1 MDKKI
6 LAIIVVAIVAIAG
19 VGGYL
24 LLKDDKPSSDGTY
37 AVSID
42 GVAATEDNVTNGTY
56 EIQRNLIV
64 CIKGELENAP
74 EDVQHFLNYVTSTE
88 GQAVL
93 ATEFVP
99 ITTEKAAPAAPDFE
113 ISLDISGSTTI
124 EPIMNKLVE
133 AYTAKYADAGVTI
146 SINVSGGGS
155 GVGAS
160 NAASGESDI
169 GMCSRDLK
177 AEETAQGLSSVQ
189 IGRDG
194 VAVIVNNAGVKNLT
208 LEQVA
213 KIYSGE
219 ITNWK
224 ELGGNDKAIAVIARD
239 DASGTRECFDEK
251 MEAALPG
258 WEMKAGVPE
267 HNSTGA
273 VLTQVKNTE
282 GAIGYVSIGALK
294 DLNGPTGTYALDVN
308 NVEANEDNVT
318 NGTYEIQRNL
328 IVCIKGELENA
339 PYEVQ
344 NFLNYVTS
352 EKGQAVLAEEF
363 VPLGADQMTQ
373 TTAPTQDIILDISG
387 STTIEPIMNK
397 LVEAYEAEY
406 ADAGFTI
413 RITVS
418 GGGSGVGASNAAS
431 GESDIGMCS
440 RDLKD
445 EETAQGLSSIQIG
458 RDGVAVI
465 VNNAGVENL
474 TLEQIAK
481 IYSGE
486 ITNWN
491 QVGGN
496 DKLIAVIARD
506 DSSGTRECF
515 DEKMGEALEGWEM
528 KAGVPEQNSTGAV
541 LTQVQNTE
549 GAIGYVSI
557 GALKDL

>member
-64 CIKGELENAP
+64 CIKGALDSAP
-74 EDVQHFLNYVTSTE
+74 GDVQHFLNYVTSTE

-146 SINVSGGGS
+146 RINVSGGGS

-160 NAASGESDI
+160 NAASG
-169 GMCSRDLK
+169 
-177 AEETAQGLSSVQ
+177 Q
-189 IGRDG
+189 
-194 VAVIVNNAGVKNLT
+194 
-208 LEQVA
+208 
-213 KIYSGE
+213 
-219 ITNWK
+219 
-224 ELGGNDKAIAVIARD
+224 
-239 DASGTRECFDEK
+239 
-251 MEAALPG
+251 
-258 WEMKAGVPE
+258 
-267 HNSTGA
+267 
-273 VLTQVKNTE
+273 
-282 GAIGYVSIGALK
+282 
-294 DLNGPTGTYALDVN
+294 
-308 NVEANEDNVT
+308 
-318 NGTYEIQRNL
+318 
-328 IVCIKGELENA
+328 
-339 PYEVQ
+339 
-344 NFLNYVTS
+344 
-352 EKGQAVLAEEF
+352 
-363 VPLGADQMTQ
+363 
-373 TTAPTQDIILDISG
+373 
-387 STTIEPIMNK
+387 
-397 LVEAYEAEY
+397 
-406 ADAGFTI
+406 
-413 RITVS
+413 
-418 GGGSGVGASNAAS
+418 
-431 GESDIGMCS
+431 SDIGMCS

-445 EETAQGLSSIQIG
+445 EETAQGLTSVQIG

-515 DEKMGEALEGWEM
+515 DEKMEEALEGWEM

>member
-160 NAASGESDI
+160 NAASGQSDI

-177 AEETAQGLSSVQ
+177 PEEEAQGLSSVQ

-224 ELGGNDKAIAVIARD
+224 ELGGNDKLIAVIARD
-239 DASGTRECFDEK
+239 DSSGTRECFDEK

-258 WEMKAGVPE
+258 WEMK
-267 HNSTGA
+267 S
-273 VLTQVKNTE
+273 
-282 GAIGYVSIGALK
+282 
-294 DLNGPTGTYALDVN
+294 
-308 NVEANEDNVT
+308 
-318 NGTYEIQRNL
+318 
-328 IVCIKGELENA
+328 
-339 PYEVQ
+339 
-344 NFLNYVTS
+344 
-352 EKGQAVLAEEF
+352 
-363 VPLGADQMTQ
+363 
-373 TTAPTQDIILDISG
+373 
-387 STTIEPIMNK
+387 
-397 LVEAYEAEY
+397 
-406 ADAGFTI
+406 
-413 RITVS
+413 
-418 GGGSGVGASNAAS
+418 
-431 GESDIGMCS
+431 
-440 RDLKD
+440 
-445 EETAQGLSSIQIG
+445 
-458 RDGVAVI
+458 
-465 VNNAGVENL
+465 
-474 TLEQIAK
+474 
-481 IYSGE
+481 
-486 ITNWN
+486 
-491 QVGGN
+491 
-496 DKLIAVIARD
+496 
-506 DSSGTRECF
+506 
-515 DEKMGEALEGWEM
+515 
-528 KAGVPEQNSTGAV
+528 GVPEQNSTGAV

>member
-6 LAIIVVAIVAIAG
+6 LAIIVVVIVAIAG

-42 GVAATEDNVTNGTY
+42 GVAATEDNVTNNTY
-56 EIQRNLIV
+56 KIQRNLIV

-74 EDVQHFLNYVTSTE
+74 YDVQNFLNYVTSAD

-93 ATEFVP
+93 AEEFVP
-99 ITTEKAAPAAPDFE
+99 LPESEMTQTTAPTQE

-146 SINVSGGGS
+146 RINVSGGGS

-160 NAASGESDI
+160 NAASGQSDI

-177 AEETAQGLSSVQ
+177 DEETAQGLSSVQ

-224 ELGGNDKAIAVIARD
+224 EIGGNDKAIAVIARD

-258 WEMKAGVPE
+258 WKMKAGVPE

-294 DLNGPTGTYALDVN
+294 DLEDPTTYAVDVDS
-308 NVEANEDNVT
+308 VEATEDNVT
-318 NGTYEIQRNL
+318 NGTYKIQRNL
-328 IVCIKGELENA
+328 IVCIKGELSEA
-339 PYEVQ
+339 PYAVQ

-363 VPLGADQMTQ
+363 VPLSAGQMTD
-373 TTAPTQDIILDISG
+373 TVAPTQDIILDISG

-406 ADAGFTI
+406 KDAGVTI

-431 GESDIGMCS
+431 GQSDIGMCS
-440 RDLKD
+440 RDLKT
-445 EETAQGLSSIQIG
+445 EEEAQGLKSIQIG

-515 DEKMGEALEGWEM
+515 DEKMEEALEGWEM
-528 KAGVPEQNSTGAV
+528 KTGVPEQNSTGAV
-541 LTQVQNTE
+541 LNQVQNTE

>member
-64 CIKGELENAP
+64 CIKGELENAH

-93 ATEFVP
+93 AEEFVP

-146 SINVSGGGS
+146 RINVSGGGS

-160 NAASGESDI
+160 NAASGQSDI

-177 AEETAQGLSSVQ
+177 DEETAQGLSSVQ

-194 VAVIVNNAGVKNLT
+194 VAVIVNNAGVENLT
-208 LEQVA
+208 LEQIA

-219 ITNWK
+219 IT
-224 ELGGNDKAIAVIARD
+224 
-239 DASGTRECFDEK
+239 TRECFDEK

-258 WEMKAGVPE
+258 WKMKAGVPE

-328 IVCIKGELENA
+328 IVCIKGPLDDA

-344 NFLNYVTS
+344 HFLNYVTS

-363 VPLGADQMTQ
+363 VPI
-373 TTAPTQDIILDISG
+373 TTDKAAPAAPTQDIILDISG

-406 ADAGFTI
+406 KDAGVTI

-431 GESDIGMCS
+431 GQSDIGMCS
-440 RDLKD
+440 RDLKP
-445 EETAQGLSSIQIG
+445 EEEAQGLTSVQIG

-486 ITNWN
+486 ITR
-491 QVGGN
+491 QADRRHRQGRLLRYQRVLRREDGGGSRGLG
-496 DKLIAVIARD
+496 DEDGRSRAELHRCRPDPGAEHRGCHRI
-506 DSSGTRECF
+506 REHRSP
-515 DEKMGEALEGWEM
+515 EGPLNPFL
-528 KAGVPEQNSTGAV
+528 G
-541 LTQVQNTE
+541 
-549 GAIGYVSI
+549 GYGPPAFSQPYR
-557 GALKDL
+557 

>member
-64 CIKGELENAP
+64 CIKGELENAH

-93 ATEFVP
+93 AEEFVP
-99 ITTEKAAPAAPDFE
+99 ITTEKAAPAVPDFE

-146 SINVSGGGS
+146 RINVSGGGS

-160 NAASGESDI
+160 NAASGQSDI

-177 AEETAQGLSSVQ
+177 DEETAQGLSSVQ

-224 ELGGNDKAIAVIARD
+224 EIGGNDKAIAVIARD

-258 WEMKAGVPE
+258 WKMKAGVPE

-328 IVCIKGELENA
+328 IVCIKGQLDDA

-344 NFLNYVTS
+344 HFLNYVTS

-363 VPLGADQMTQ
+363 VPI
-373 TTAPTQDIILDISG
+373 TTDKAAPAAPTQDIILDISG

-406 ADAGFTI
+406 KDAGITI

-431 GESDIGMCS
+431 GQSDIGMCS
-440 RDLKD
+440 RDLKP
-445 EETAQGLSSIQIG
+445 EEEAQDLTSVQIG

-515 DEKMGEALEGWEM
+515 DEKMEEALEGWEM
-528 KAGVPEQNSTGAV
+528 KTGVPEQNSTGAV

>member
-177 AEETAQGLSSVQ
+177 DEETAQGLSSVQ

-258 WEMKAGVPE
+258 WEMKSGVPE

-294 DLNGPTGTYALDVN
+294 DL
-308 NVEANEDNVT
+308 
-318 NGTYEIQRNL
+318 
-328 IVCIKGELENA
+328 
-339 PYEVQ
+339 
-344 NFLNYVTS
+344 
-352 EKGQAVLAEEF
+352 
-363 VPLGADQMTQ
+363 
-373 TTAPTQDIILDISG
+373 
-387 STTIEPIMNK
+387 
-397 LVEAYEAEY
+397 
-406 ADAGFTI
+406 
-413 RITVS
+413 
-418 GGGSGVGASNAAS
+418 
-431 GESDIGMCS
+431 
-440 RDLKD
+440 
-445 EETAQGLSSIQIG
+445 
-458 RDGVAVI
+458 
-465 VNNAGVENL
+465 
-474 TLEQIAK
+474 
-481 IYSGE
+481 
-486 ITNWN
+486 
-491 QVGGN
+491 
-496 DKLIAVIARD
+496 
-506 DSSGTRECF
+506 
-515 DEKMGEALEGWEM
+515 
-528 KAGVPEQNSTGAV
+528 
-541 LTQVQNTE
+541 
-549 GAIGYVSI
+549 
-557 GALKDL
+557 

>member
-6 LAIIVVAIVAIAG
+6 LAIIVVVIVAIAG

-42 GVAATEDNVTNGTY
+42 GVAATEDNVTNNTY
-56 EIQRNLIV
+56 KIQRNLIV

-74 EDVQHFLNYVTSTE
+74 YDVQNFLNYVTSAD

-93 ATEFVP
+93 AEEFVP
-99 ITTEKAAPAAPDFE
+99 LPESEMTQTTAPTQE

-146 SINVSGGGS
+146 RINVSGGGS

-160 NAASGESDI
+160 NAASGQSDI

-177 AEETAQGLSSVQ
+177 DEETAQGLSSVQ

-224 ELGGNDKAIAVIARD
+224 EIGGNDKAIAVIARD

-258 WEMKAGVPE
+258 WKMKAGVPE

-294 DLNGPTGTYALDVN
+294 DLEDPTTYAVDVDS
-308 NVEANEDNVT
+308 VEATEDNVT
-318 NGTYEIQRNL
+318 NGTYKIQRNL
-328 IVCIKGELENA
+328 IVCIKGELSEA
-339 PYEVQ
+339 PYAVQ

-363 VPLGADQMTQ
+363 VPLSAGQMTD
-373 TTAPTQDIILDISG
+373 TVAPTQDIILDISG

-406 ADAGFTI
+406 KDAGVTI

-431 GESDIGMCS
+431 GQSDIGMCS
-440 RDLKD
+440 RDLKT
-445 EETAQGLSSIQIG
+445 EEEAQGLKSIQIG

-515 DEKMGEALEGWEM
+515 DEKMEEALEGWEM
-528 KAGVPEQNSTGAV
+528 KTGVPEQNSTGAV

>member
-6 LAIIVVAIVAIAG
+6 LAIIVVVIVAIAG

-42 GVAATEDNVTNGTY
+42 GVAATEDNVTNNTY
-56 EIQRNLIV
+56 KIQRNLIV

-74 EDVQHFLNYVTSTE
+74 YDVQNFLNYVTSAD

-93 ATEFVP
+93 AEEFVP
-99 ITTEKAAPAAPDFE
+99 LPESEMTQTTAPTQE

-146 SINVSGGGS
+146 RINVSGGGS

-160 NAASGESDI
+160 NAASGQSDI

-177 AEETAQGLSSVQ
+177 DEETAQGLSSVQ

-224 ELGGNDKAIAVIARD
+224 EIGGNDKAIAVIARD

-258 WEMKAGVPE
+258 WKMKAGVPE

-294 DLNGPTGTYALDVN
+294 DLEDPTTYAVDVDS
-308 NVEANEDNVT
+308 VEATEDNVT
-318 NGTYEIQRNL
+318 NGTYKIQRNL
-328 IVCIKGELENA
+328 IVCIKGELSEA
-339 PYEVQ
+339 PYAVQ

-363 VPLGADQMTQ
+363 VPLSAGQMTD
-373 TTAPTQDIILDISG
+373 TVAPIQDIILDISG

-406 ADAGFTI
+406 KDAGVTI

-431 GESDIGMCS
+431 GQSDIGMCS

-445 EETAQGLSSIQIG
+445 EETAQGLTSVQIG

-515 DEKMGEALEGWEM
+515 DEKMEEALEGWEM
-528 KAGVPEQNSTGAV
+528 KTGVPEQNSTGAV
-541 LTQVQNTE
+541 LTQVQNTD

>member
-64 CIKGELENAP
+64 CIKGELENAH

-93 ATEFVP
+93 AEEFVP

-146 SINVSGGGS
+146 RINVSGGGS

-160 NAASGESDI
+160 NAASGQSDI

-177 AEETAQGLSSVQ
+177 DEETAQGLSSVQ

-224 ELGGNDKAIAVIARD
+224 EIGGNDKAIAVIARD

-258 WEMKAGVPE
+258 WKMKAGVPE

-328 IVCIKGELENA
+328 IVCIKGPLDDA

-344 NFLNYVTS
+344 HFLNYVTS

-363 VPLGADQMTQ
+363 VPI
-373 TTAPTQDIILDISG
+373 TTDKAAPAAPTQDIILDISG

-406 ADAGFTI
+406 KDAGITI

-431 GESDIGMCS
+431 GQSDIGMCS
-440 RDLKD
+440 RDLKP
-445 EETAQGLSSIQIG
+445 EEEAQGLTSVQIG

-515 DEKMGEALEGWEM
+515 DEKMEEALEGWEM
-528 KAGVPEQNSTGAV
+528 KTGVPEQNSTGAV
-541 LTQVQNTE
+541 LTQVKNTE

>member
-64 CIKGELENAP
+64 CIKGELENAH

-93 ATEFVP
+93 AEEFVP

-146 SINVSGGGS
+146 RINVSGGGS

-160 NAASGESDI
+160 NAASGQSDI

-177 AEETAQGLSSVQ
+177 DEETAQGLSSVQ

-224 ELGGNDKAIAVIARD
+224 EIGGNDKAIAVIARD
-239 DASGTRECFDEK
+239 DSSGTRECFDEK

-294 DLNGPTGTYALDVN
+294 DLEDPTTYAVDVDS
-308 NVEANEDNVT
+308 VEATEDNVT
-318 NGTYEIQRNL
+318 NGTYKIQRNL
-328 IVCIKGELENA
+328 IVCIKGELSEA
-339 PYEVQ
+339 PYAVQ

-363 VPLGADQMTQ
+363 VPLSAGQMTD
-373 TTAPTQDIILDISG
+373 TVAPTQDIILDISG

-406 ADAGFTI
+406 KDAGVTI

-431 GESDIGMCS
+431 GQSDIGMCS
-440 RDLKD
+440 RDLKT
-445 EETAQGLSSIQIG
+445 EEEAQGLKSIQIG

-515 DEKMGEALEGWEM
+515 DEKMEEALEGWEM
-528 KAGVPEQNSTGAV
+528 KTGVPEQNSTGAV